1 MRLGSEVKE
10 LFCLLLFFVIMG
22 EGRGRGHDFSRSET
36 GHSTQLFL
44 SFFLSKTTSK
54 QGRPKLPKIIA
65 RRRFREREE
74 RVYRVFFPSALFCSC
89 KSNLEQYVY

>member
-1 MRLGSEVKE
+1 MGLGSEVKE

-22 EGRGRGHDFSRSET
+22 EGRGHDFSRSEA

-44 SFFLSKTTSK
+44 FFFLSKTTSK

-74 RVYRVFFPSALFCSC
+74 RVYRVFFPLCVV
-89 KSNLEQYVY
+89 L